1 MKKYLLLL
9 LIIVMFLSVAGC
21 NNEISEEERI
31 RMQEVNDKALYSDIM
46 VFNGTTRFGILPNP
60 PSRRFNEV
68 FIVHTEEEASRFP
81 DEVLVDMSDILVTWP
96 SFRTPHIVDEMNQ
109 YIINNEI
116 DMEEFSLQ
124 YPLTVECLV
133 DNWENVFNFWNT
145 GIDRSWR
152 GFIRGNVARISCD
165 VVINWPSPDDDDFPR
180 WQELNRRRGYF
191 VNMHFRGNM
200 PFVQLSSPTL
210 NHIYGI
216 VFVHNEEEDVGF
228 PEGVFA
234 AWPTVRTQLIAE
246 NMNAYIN
253 ENEIDL
259 AQFSL
264 QYPLTIEDF
273 VDNWEQVLDFWNN
286 GLSQSGRSSVQ
297 RLPRLTE

>member
-1 MKKYLLLL
+1 
-9 LIIVMFLSVAGC
+9 MFLSVAGC
-21 NNEISEEERI
+21 TNEISEEERI
-31 RMQEVNDKALYSDIM
+31 RMQEVNDKGEYSRIM
-46 VFNGTTRFGILPNP
+46 LFNGTTRLGILPNP

-96 SFRTPHIVDEMNQ
+96 GWRTPHIVDKMNQ

-133 DNWENVFNFWNT
+133 DNWEKVFNFWNN
-145 GIDRSWR
+145 GIDRLWR
-152 GFIRGNVARISCD
+152 GHISTEAENAPND
-165 VVINWPSPDDDDFPR
+165 EVISWPSPDDDDFPR
-180 WQELNRRRGYF
+180 WQELNRRSSYL
-191 VNMHFRGNM
+191 VNMYFRGNM
-200 PFVQLSSPTL
+200 PWVRLTPSLTL
-210 NHIYGI
+210 NHIDDI

-228 PEGVFA
+228 PEGVLA
-234 AWPTVRTQLIAE
+234 VWPTVRTQLVAE

-297 RLPRLTE
+297 RLPRLTD